1 MTVQAVQRPAT
12 ALGGIAETACA
23 PLVAR
28 ALAADVA
35 PDLGFRDRAA
45 ETIYRSM
52 QPELE
57 PHRAPKPAMLAMI
70 ATTWVIDQLV
80 GSFTSRHPHAQIV
93 DLGAGLSTRFQRI
106 DNGMLTWI
114 DVDLPEVVSLRE
126 TLFPFCDRRRVVGAD
141 IGGPDWID
149 RLELRRAPTL
159 VVAEGLFAYASA
171 ETMTAVLADLAAVTG
186 PQTELL
192 YDFTSRL
199 IAKRLSPRVTS
210 ADTPTRRGIRRQRE
224 LTREGWQLM
233 SIHPVYE
240 AMGLPYSAIGPV
252 LRRLTRLCPH
262 GVAHLVCTAA
272 PAVTRAADAA
282 TAPAPVSAPAP
293 PAPPTRAAT
302 DPRAEPRPAA
312 TPPPGAA
319 PVRRLPPP

>member
-57 PHRAPKPAMLAMI
+57 PHRAAKPAMLAMI
-70 ATTWVIDQLV
+70 ATTWVIDQIV

-114 DVDLPEVVSLRE
+114 DVDLPEIVSLRE
-126 TLFPFCDRRRVVGAD
+126 TLFPFCDRRHLIGAD
-141 IGGPDWID
+141 IGRPGWID

-159 VVAEGLFAYASA
+159 VVAEGLFAYAPA
-171 ETMTAVLADLAAVTG
+171 ETMTTVLSDLAAVTG

-192 YDFTSRL
+192 YDYTSPL
-199 IAKRLSPRVTS
+199 IAKRLSPRPTS
-210 ADTPTRRGIRRQRE
+210 ADTPMRRGIRRQRE

-233 SIHPVYE
+233 RIHAVYE

-272 PAVTRAADAA
+272 PVVEREAEAA
-282 TAPAPVSAPAP
+282 TAPVPPAP
-293 PAPPTRAAT
+293 PAREAVETRAA
-302 DPRAEPRPAA
+302 PRPAA
-312 TPPPGAA
+312 ATRPPAAPPPPA
-319 PVRRLPPP
+319 RQQLPK

>member
-1 MTVQAVQRPAT
+1 MTVQAVLRPAM

-45 ETIYRSM
+45 ETIYRSI

-57 PHRAPKPAMLAMI
+57 PHRAAKPVMLAMI

-114 DVDLPEVVSLRE
+114 DVDLPEIVSLRE
-126 TLFPFCDRRRVVGAD
+126 TLFPFCDRRHVIGAD
-141 IGGPDWID
+141 IGGPGWID

-199 IAKRLSPRVTS
+199 IAKRLSPRATS
-210 ADTPTRRGIRRQRE
+210 ADTPTRRGIRRQKE

-240 AMGLPYSAIGPV
+240 AMGLPYSAIGLV

-272 PAVTRAADAA
+272 PVVEREAEAA
-282 TAPAPVSAPAP
+282 TASTP
-293 PAPPTRAAT
+293 PAPPTREAADT
-302 DPRAEPRPAA
+302 RAAPRPAA
-312 TPPPGAA
+312 TRPPAAPPPTA
-319 PVRRLPPP
+319 RQQLPK